1 MADGSVRP
9 MLGDAV
15 FNDRRHHDLVGF
27 LIGVTATGP
36 AAQSAT
42 NPEGPT
48 GASSKWRTELDLRS
62 DTTLRSPDHR
72 SSRS

>member
-27 LIGVTATGP
+27 LIGATATGP

-42 NPEGPT
+42 NPKGPM
-48 GASSKWRTELDLRS
+48 GSSSDLQIIAVGRS
-62 DTTLRSPDHR
+62 RDA
-72 SSRS
+72 